1 MRRAAAIVAVVIV
14 AVVGFATPAGAHAE
28 IRTSDPAAG
37 GVAPTGLEEVSLTFI
52 TMDPNQPYEVS
63 VLDPDGREMVDGE
76 PVVKESSASGT
87 TIIVPVKPLQDGV
100 HFLSWK
106 ATSTDTD
113 GVTTGN
119 FEFTV
124 QPSSS
129 GGGFGVWL
137 LWIVALAIPA
147 AVFLRP
153 GARRRSA
160 R

>member
-1 MRRAAAIVAVVIV
+1 MRRAAAIAAVVI
-14 AVVGFATPAGAHAE
+14 AGVVGAAAPAGAHAE
-28 IRTSDPAAG
+28 VRSSDPAAG
-37 GVAPTGLEEVSLTFI
+37 GIGPTGLEQISLTFI

-63 VLDPDGREMVDGE
+63 VLDPDGREMVDGDPE
-76 PVVKESSASGT
+76 VKESSASGT

-113 GVTTGN
+113 GVTTGS
-119 FEFTV
+119 FEFTI
-124 QPSSS
+124 QPASKS
-129 GGGFGVWL
+129 GSFGVWL

-147 AVFLRP
+147 IIFLRP

-160 R
+160 

>member
-1 MRRAAAIVAVVIV
+1 MRRAAAIAAVVIA

-52 TMDPNQPYEVS
+52 TTDTSAPIDVS
-63 VLDPDGREMVDGE
+63 VLDPDGNEMVDGDVE
-76 PVVKESSASGT
+76 IKDSSASGT
-87 TIIVPVKPLQDGV
+87 TVIVPVKPLQDGI
-100 HFLSWK
+100 HYLSWK
-106 ATSTDTD
+106 ATSSDAD
-113 GVTTGN
+113 GIATGN